1 LRVPTRTRTVRPTA
15 RARAQIGTTLD
26 GEPIYE
32 GLAPHFADRWGLIS
46 TIVAVPIFA
55 FFSAGVSIGGIDGL
69 TASLTDTIALGI
81 IAGLVLGKPLGIL
94 SVTYLL
100 IRSRS
105 LSIDPSLRWIDP
117 IGMSFVAGIGFTVS
131 LLVGELSYGPAS
143 EIAEHVKVGVLL
155 RSLTAA
161 ILGGLILSSRNRR
174 YRAGSQQDRAVNAPA
189 GTEPS
194 AS

>member
-1 LRVPTRTRTVRPTA
+1 VGADLHHRGRADLCVLLRRRQHR
-15 RARAQIGTTLD
+15 R
-26 GEPIYE
+26 
-32 GLAPHFADRWGLIS
+32 
-46 TIVAVPIFA
+46 
-55 FFSAGVSIGGIDGL
+55 IDGL

-100 IRSRS
+100 TRSRS

-155 RSLTAA
+155 GSLTAA